1 MRKLLLLLAAFGMLA
16 VTGAVSAAT
25 TTTVTIT
32 KAGYVPSAPKINQG
46 ESVQFTNSDAIAHQ
60 VVFKTM
66 TGITCS
72 PNPLVLQPGQSGT
85 CAFQSAGSTT
95 FSDPN
100 VKGNTFRGT
109 VIVNGAAAAESL
121 TLSASVHRVVYGGH
135 STLSGVLSSHKAGEN
150 VDVFALGCGTSG
162 PVKVATVQTTT
173 NGAFSASV
181 QPLLNTSYTAKV
193 KNSTSPATPVT
204 VRPRLHLAKTA
215 AHRFAPRV
223 SASTT
228 FAGKHTSFQRY
239 TGTRWVYVR
248 TALLRTNTTGVLPT
262 VVTTGP
268 FTSKIHIGI
277 RVRAVVGQAQVG
289 SCYLPG
295 TSNTIRS

>member
-1 MRKLLLLLAAFGMLA
+1 MRKLLLLLAAFAMLA

-32 KAGYVPSAPKINQG
+32 KAGYVPSTPKISQG
-46 ESVQFTNSDAIAHQ
+46 DSVQFMNSDTMAHQ
-60 VVFKTM
+60 IVFKTM
-66 TGITCS
+66 TGVTCV

-100 VKGNTFRGT
+100 EKGNTFRGT
-109 VIVNGAAAAESL
+109 VTVNAVAESL
-121 TLSASVHRVVYGGH
+121 TLVASLPSVVYGGH
-135 STLSGVLSSHKAGEN
+135 STLTGVLSSHKVGEN

-173 NGAFSASV
+173 NGAFTASV
-181 QPLLNTSYTAKV
+181 QPLLNTSYTVKV
-193 KNSTSPATPVT
+193 KNTTSPSVPVT
-204 VRPRLHLAKTA
+204 VRPRLHLGKTA
-215 AHRFAPRV
+215 AHRFSPRV

-228 FAGKHTSFQRY
+228 FAGKYTSFQRY
-239 TGTRWVYVR
+239 TGTRWVFVR

-262 VVTTGP
+262 VITTAS
-268 FTSKIHIGI
+268 FASAIRTGI

-289 SCYLPG
+289 SCYLSG

>member
-1 MRKLLLLLAAFGMLA
+1 MRKLLLLLAAFAMLA

-32 KAGYVPSAPKINQG
+32 KAGYVPGAPQISQG
-46 ESVQFTNSDAIAHQ
+46 DSLMFTNSDTVAHQ
-60 VVFKTM
+60 IVFKTM
-66 TGITCS
+66 TGVTCT

-85 CAFQSAGSTT
+85 CAFQTAGSTT

-100 VKGNTFRGT
+100 AKGNTFRGT
-109 VIVNGAAAAESL
+109 VTVSGIAEAL
-121 TLSASVHRVVYGGH
+121 TLVASLRSVVYGEH
-135 STLSGVLSSHKAGEN
+135 STLSGVLSSHKVGEN
-150 VDVFALGCGTSG
+150 VDVFALGCGTNG
-162 PVKVATVQTTT
+162 AVKVATVQTTA
-173 NGAFSASV
+173 NGAFTASV
-181 QPLLNTSYTAKV
+181 QPLLNTSYTVKV
-193 KNSTSPATPVT
+193 KNTTSPAIPVT
-204 VRPRLHLAKTA
+204 VHPRLHLGKTA

-228 FAGKHTSFQRY
+228 FAGKRTSFQRY
-239 TGTRWVYVR
+239 TGSQWIYVR
-248 TALLRTNTTGVLPT
+248 SALLRTNTTGVLPT
-262 VVTTGP
+262 VITTGA
-268 FTSKIHIGI
+268 FTSAIRAGI